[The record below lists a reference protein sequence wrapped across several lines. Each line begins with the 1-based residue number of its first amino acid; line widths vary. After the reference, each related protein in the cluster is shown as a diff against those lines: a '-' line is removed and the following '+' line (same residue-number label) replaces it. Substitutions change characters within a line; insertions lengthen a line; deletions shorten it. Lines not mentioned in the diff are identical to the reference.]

1 MTQNQTAAPATATS
15 AERVVQSALE
25 TAEKALQ
32 EARQQAGEAA
42 QAGSA
47 RVSDVTVTKGVDG
60 YVISV
65 AGAEGGVREIILSR
79 DGSAITRVDGISTIA
94 IAPPVP
100 RKRDLPDNL
109 VPLMGIIC
117 GMVAIT
123 TIFGPIM
130 KALGR
135 RMEKREATVPNEV
148 MQRLA
153 GIEQAVDT
161 VAIEVERI
169 SEGQRFTSKLLAER
183 GKVEVER

>member
-1 MTQNQTAAPATATS
+1 MTQNQGAGQAAATS
-15 AERVVQSALE
+15 AERVAQAALE
-25 TAEKALQ
+25 TAEQALQ
-32 EARQQAGEAA
+32 EAQQQAPAA

-94 IAPPVP
+94 IAPPAP

-109 VPLMGIIC
+109 IPLMFIIC

-123 TIFGPIM
+123 TILGPIM

-135 RMEKREATVPNEV
+135 RMEKRDATVPNEV

-183 GKVEVER
+183 GTVEVER